1 MKREEEKEEKEE
13 EEEEEEAKKEEG
25 CAPGGEPEWPEPSAM
40 EVGLCRAL
48 PGAPSQA
55 WEAAA
60 CKLAFNTSAA
70 PRRSLQRL
78 NCKVLPRYMYGH
90 IRTRV

>member
-25 CAPGGEPEWPEPSAM
+25 CAPGGEPERERPEPSAM

-70 PRRSLQRL
+70 PRHAEPSRADRCSA
-78 NCKVLPRYMYGH
+78 
-90 IRTRV
+90 